1 MINHISTLLLVSA
14 SYNDSLTLSSLPDI
28 QNHLK
33 QFFERMLASKE
44 RQILTVSF
52 LNNYN
57 KLTNQMTVILQV
69 LIYWLNACSLPQ
81 WKSSS
86 NCRRP
91 CSIVRTSATSVRN
104 VCSLHVLPVLP
115 VSGSALPVTATRS
128 VNKGSSSQRLLPYP
142 IVSNMFIYI
151 IKYCFN

>member
-1 MINHISTLLLVSA
+1 MINHISTLLIVNA

-69 LIYWLNACSLPQ
+69 LIY
-81 WKSSS
+81 
-86 NCRRP
+86 
-91 CSIVRTSATSVRN
+91 
-104 VCSLHVLPVLP
+104 
-115 VSGSALPVTATRS
+115 
-128 VNKGSSSQRLLPYP
+128 
-142 IVSNMFIYI
+142 
-151 IKYCFN
+151 

>member
-1 MINHISTLLLVSA
+1 MILLHCLPYQTYKIIWNNSLRECLFQKNVRFWQFLV
-14 SYNDSLTLSSLPDI
+14 
-28 QNHLK
+28 
-33 QFFERMLASKE
+33 
-44 RQILTVSF
+44 

-69 LIYWLNACSLPQ
+69 LIYWPNACSLPQ

-128 VNKGSSSQRLLPYP
+128 VNKGSSSQCLLSSP